1 MTLQERTLRQYMEL
15 RSQPCLREI
24 AKETGIQQTRVF
36 RILNGAMMKL
46 DEWEIFNDIVV
57 KENACLEKLAR
68 ECLCELSIEQLS
80 GLQQMMKQKL
90 EWQRSFNLA
99 SKRLAQA

>member
-36 RILNGAMMKL
+36 RILNGSKMRL
-46 DEWEIFNDIVV
+46 DEWEIFNQIVV
-57 KENACLEKLAR
+57 NESACLEKLAR
-68 ECLCELSIEQLS
+68 ECLNELSLEHLS
-80 GLQQMMKQKL
+80 GLQQMMMQKL
-90 EWQRSFNLA
+90 EWQRSVNLA
-99 SKRLAQA
+99 SNRLAQA